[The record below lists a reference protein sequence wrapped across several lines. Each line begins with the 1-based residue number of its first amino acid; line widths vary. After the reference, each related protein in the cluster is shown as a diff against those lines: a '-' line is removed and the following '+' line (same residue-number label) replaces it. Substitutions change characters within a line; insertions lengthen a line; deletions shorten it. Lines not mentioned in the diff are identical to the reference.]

1 MSTYTFKLPFLNMI
15 SSTLLNVSH
24 VNSIRWMEHIKTQW
38 WNIDNM
44 STTTNGCNI
53 LSRNANNIT
62 FLSKPFKIALDAMPN
77 LQCVVVFNVRKRSY
91 LFSLRDSMWNFVW
104 MTLLKFAYASPS
116 WQCLDHVGHIQY
128 FVFMQVI
135 LRLFYYYES
144 GYQNVLT

>member
-1 MSTYTFKLPFLNMI
+1 MI
-15 SSTLLNVSH
+15 YIQLCKMIFSF
-24 VNSIRWMEHIKTQW
+24 IFFI
-38 WNIDNM
+38 NIIIL
-44 STTTNGCNI
+44 GYHRFRNI

-62 FLSKPFKIALDAMPN
+62 FLSKPFKIALDAMLN